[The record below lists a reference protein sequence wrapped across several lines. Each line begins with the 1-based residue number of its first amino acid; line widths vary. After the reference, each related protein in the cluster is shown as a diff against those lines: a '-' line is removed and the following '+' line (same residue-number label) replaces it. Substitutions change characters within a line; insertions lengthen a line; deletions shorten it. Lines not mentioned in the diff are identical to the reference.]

1 MLPFEIDAGYVSPV
15 NIKVIGV
22 GGGGNNAVKRMVEL
36 DMQSAEF
43 ISINTDKMQLDHT
56 SANVKLQ
63 IGEKYTR
70 GMGAGSKPE
79 IGKKA
84 AEESIEEITDSIKE
98 GDMIIITAGMGG
110 GTGTGAAPVV
120 AEAAKSMDKLTI
132 GVVTKPFKFEG
143 TNRMRQAEAG
153 IRELYKNVDSLIVIP
168 NERLK
173 YVTDQKISMRNA
185 FEIADDVL
193 RQAIQSI
200 SDLINV
206 PGVINLDFAD
216 VSSVMKNA
224 GYAHMGV
231 GRAAGKDKA
240 EEAAKMAIYSPLL
253 ETSIKGA
260 KGVIMN
266 VFASSDISLDEVDKA
281 ASIVE
286 QEADPEANIIFG
298 VAFDDSLED
307 EIRITLIATGFDDG
321 NSGYAPDGTAVPK
334 GVEKPAEAPT
344 ETFDAEEDEPTRKF
358 DRSAVSQ
365 PKAAPAAA
373 PANESSDES
382 DDMEKLFKFFN
393 AQ

>member
-15 NIKVIGV
+15 NIKVVGV

-63 IGEKYTR
+63 IGEKFTR

-84 AEESIEEITDSIKE
+84 AEESIEEITDAIKD
-98 GDMIIITAGMGG
+98 GDMIFITAGMGG

-120 AEAAKSMDKLTI
+120 AEAAKTMDKLTI

-153 IRELYKNVDSLIVIP
+153 IKELYERVDSLIVIP

-173 YVTDQKISMRNA
+173 YVTDQKISMKNA

-266 VFASSDISLDEVDKA
+266 VFASSDVSLEEVDKA

-286 QEADPEANIIFG
+286 QEADDDANIIFG
-298 VAFDDSLED
+298 VAFDDTLED
-307 EIRITLIATGFDDG
+307 EIRITLIATGFDEG
-321 NSGYAPDGTAVPK
+321 NSEYDPEGSEVPKSVEKKAVPSEPD
-334 GVEKPAEAPT
+334 VILENTDPTIRIDKPGAAG
-344 ETFDAEEDEPTRKF
+344 EP
-358 DRSAVSQ
+358 
-365 PKAAPAAA
+365 AAPAKTEEDDD
-373 PANESSDES
+373 N
-382 DDMEKLFKFFN
+382 DMEKLFKFFN
-393 AQ
+393 GQ

>member
-224 GYAHMGV
+224 GFAHMGV

-286 QEADPEANIIFG
+286 QEADPDANIIFG

-321 NSGYAPDGTAVPK
+321 NSSYAPDGSAVPK
-334 GVEKPAEAPT
+334 GIEKPAEAPT
-344 ETFDAEEDEPTRKF
+344 ETFDAEEEEPTRKF
-358 DRSAVSQ
+358 DRSAVNQ

-373 PANESSDES
+373 PASEPVDES

-393 AQ
+393 AK

>member
-63 IGEKYTR
+63 IGEKFTR

-84 AEESIEEITDSIKE
+84 AEESIEEITDAIKE
-98 GDMIIITAGMGG
+98 GDMIFITAGMGG

-120 AEAAKSMDKLTI
+120 AEAAKAMDKLTI

-143 TNRMRQAEAG
+143 RNRMMQAEAG
-153 IRELYKNVDSLIVIP
+153 IKELYRNVDSLIVIP

-173 YVTDQKISMRNA
+173 YVTDQKISMKNA

-216 VSSVMKNA
+216 VSSVMKDA

-266 VFASSDISLDEVDKA
+266 VFASSDVSLEEVDKA

-286 QEADPEANIIFG
+286 QEADDDANIIFG
-298 VAFDDSLED
+298 VAFDDTLED
-307 EIRITLIATGFDDG
+307 EIRITLIATGFDEG
-321 NSGYAPDGTAVPK
+321 NSEYDPEGSEIPK
-334 GVEKPAEAPT
+334 SVEKKAPAGDDVVLENSDPT
-344 ETFDAEEDEPTRKF
+344 IRIEKQNAAKP
-358 DRSAVSQ
+358 
-365 PKAAPAAA
+365 APAAQE
-373 PANESSDES
+373 PTPPDDDDNE
-382 DDMEKLFKFFN
+382 MEKLFKFFN
-393 AQ
+393 GQ

>member
-15 NIKVIGV
+15 NIKVVGV

-56 SANVKLQ
+56 SANVKIQ
-63 IGEKYTR
+63 IGENITR

-84 AEESIEEITDSIKE
+84 AEESIEEITAAIKD
-98 GDMIIITAGMGG
+98 GDMIFITAGMGG

-120 AEAAKSMDKLTI
+120 AEAAKAMDKLTI

-143 TNRMRQAEAG
+143 SNRMRQAEAG
-153 IRELYKNVDSLIVIP
+153 IKELYQNVDSLIVIP

-266 VFASSDISLDEVDKA
+266 VFASSDVSLEEVDKA

-286 QEADPEANIIFG
+286 QEADKDANIIFG

-307 EIRITLIATGFDDG
+307 EIRITLIATGFDEG
-321 NSGYAPDGTAVPK
+321 NSDYDPEGTEIPKSVEKKTVPASSDVILESSDPTIRIEK
-334 GVEKPAEAPT
+334 PGAAAETPTEPEKPA
-344 ETFDAEEDEPTRKF
+344 DD
-358 DRSAVSQ
+358 DD
-365 PKAAPAAA
+365 
-373 PANESSDES
+373 N
-382 DDMEKLFKFFN
+382 DMEKLFKFFN
-393 AQ
+393 GQ

>member
-15 NIKVIGV
+15 NIKVIGI

-56 SANVKLQ
+56 QANVKLQ
-63 IGEKYTR
+63 IGEKFTR

-98 GDMIIITAGMGG
+98 GDMIFITAGMGG

-120 AEAAKSMDKLTI
+120 AEAAKQMDKLTI

-153 IRELYKNVDSLIVIP
+153 IKELYKNVDSLIVIP

-266 VFASSDISLDEVDKA
+266 VFASSDISLDEVDRA

-321 NSGYAPDGTAVPK
+321 DSAYVPDGDAV
-334 GVEKPAEAPT
+334 
-344 ETFDAEEDEPTRKF
+344 
-358 DRSAVSQ
+358 
-365 PKAAPAAA
+365 PAAA
-373 PANESSDES
+373 KTTQPAEGEATEGAEAGETKKFDKVTQPAAEEEKEDQ

-393 AQ
+393 ATT

>member
-15 NIKVIGV
+15 NIKVIGI

-56 SANVKLQ
+56 QANVKLQ
-63 IGEKYTR
+63 IGEKFTR

-98 GDMIIITAGMGG
+98 GDMIFITAGMGG

-120 AEAAKSMDKLTI
+120 AEAAKQMDKLTI

-153 IRELYKNVDSLIVIP
+153 IKELYKNVDSLIVIP

-266 VFASSDISLDEVDKA
+266 VFASSDISLDEVDRA

-321 NSGYAPDGTAVPK
+321 DSAYVPDGDAV
-334 GVEKPAEAPT
+334 
-344 ETFDAEEDEPTRKF
+344 
-358 DRSAVSQ
+358 
-365 PKAAPAAA
+365 PAAA
-373 PANESSDES
+373 KTTQPAEGEAAEGAEAGETKKFDKVAQPAAEEEKEEQ

-393 AQ
+393 ATT

>member
-63 IGEKYTR
+63 IGEKFTR

-84 AEESIEEITDSIKE
+84 AEESIEEITDSIKD
-98 GDMIIITAGMGG
+98 GDMIFITAGMGG

-286 QEADPEANIIFG
+286 QEADPDANIIFG

-321 NSGYAPDGTAVPK
+321 NSSYAPDVTAVPK
-334 GVEKPAEAPT
+334 SVEAPAAEAA
-344 ETFDAEEDEPTRKF
+344 AEEPEEDNEPTRKF
-358 DRSAVSQ
+358 DRSAVTQ
-365 PKAAPAAA
+365 TEAPAEAA
-373 PANESSDES
+373 SDDA

-393 AQ
+393 S

>member
-15 NIKVIGV
+15 NIKVIGI

-56 SANVKLQ
+56 QANVKLQ
-63 IGEKYTR
+63 IGEKFTR

-98 GDMIIITAGMGG
+98 GDMIFITAGMGG

-120 AEAAKSMDKLTI
+120 AEAAKQMDKLTI

-143 TNRMRQAEAG
+143 ANRMRQAEAG
-153 IRELYKNVDSLIVIP
+153 IKELYKNVDSLIVIP

-216 VSSVMKNA
+216 VSSIMKNA

-266 VFASSDISLDEVDKA
+266 VFASSDISLDEVDRA

-321 NSGYAPDGTAVPK
+321 DSAYVPDGESVPAAAKAAQPAV
-334 GVEKPAEAPT
+334 AEAV
-344 ETFDAEEDEPTRKF
+344 EGGEESDTRKF
-358 DRSAVSQ
+358 DKVAQ
-365 PKAAPAAA
+365 PAAA
-373 PANESSDES
+373 EEEKEEQ

-393 AQ
+393 GQN

>member
-15 NIKVIGV
+15 NIKVVGV

-56 SANVKLQ
+56 SANVKIQ
-63 IGEKYTR
+63 IGENITR

-84 AEESIEEITDSIKE
+84 AEESIEEITAAIKD
-98 GDMIIITAGMGG
+98 GDMIFITAGMGG

-120 AEAAKSMDKLTI
+120 AEAAKAMDKLTI

-143 TNRMRQAEAG
+143 SNRMRQAEAG
-153 IRELYKNVDSLIVIP
+153 IKELYQNVDSLIVIP

-266 VFASSDISLDEVDKA
+266 VFASSDVSLEEVDKA

-286 QEADPEANIIFG
+286 QEADQDANIIFG

-307 EIRITLIATGFDDG
+307 EIRITLIATGFDEG
-321 NSGYAPDGTAVPK
+321 NSDYDPEGTEIPKSVEKKTVPASSDVILESSDPTIRIEK
-334 GVEKPAEAPT
+334 PGAAAETPAEPEKPA
-344 ETFDAEEDEPTRKF
+344 DD
-358 DRSAVSQ
+358 DD
-365 PKAAPAAA
+365 
-373 PANESSDES
+373 N
-382 DDMEKLFKFFN
+382 DMEKLFKFFN
-393 AQ
+393 GQ

>member
-15 NIKVIGV
+15 NIKVVGV

-63 IGEKYTR
+63 IGEKFTR

-84 AEESIEEITDSIKE
+84 AEESIEEITDAIKD
-98 GDMIIITAGMGG
+98 GDMIFITAGMGG

-120 AEAAKSMDKLTI
+120 AEAAKTMDKLTI

-153 IRELYKNVDSLIVIP
+153 IKELYERVDSLIVIP

-173 YVTDQKISMRNA
+173 YVTDQKISMKNA

-266 VFASSDISLDEVDKA
+266 VFASSDVSLEEVDKA

-286 QEADPEANIIFG
+286 QEADDDANIIFG
-298 VAFDDSLED
+298 VAFDDALED
-307 EIRITLIATGFDDG
+307 EIRITLIATGFDEG
-321 NSGYAPDGTAVPK
+321 NSEYDPEGSAIPK
-334 GVEKPAEAPT
+334 SVEKKAGPSESDVILENSDPTIRIDKPGAAAEPAEPAKT
-344 ETFDAEEDEPTRKF
+344 AED
-358 DRSAVSQ
+358 DD
-365 PKAAPAAA
+365 
-373 PANESSDES
+373 N
-382 DDMEKLFKFFN
+382 DMEKLFKFFN
-393 AQ
+393 GQ

>member
-63 IGEKYTR
+63 IGEKFTR

-84 AEESIEEITDSIKE
+84 AEESIEEITDSIKD
-98 GDMIIITAGMGG
+98 GDMIFITAGMGG

-120 AEAAKSMDKLTI
+120 AEAAKAMDKLTI

-153 IRELYKNVDSLIVIP
+153 IRELYKSVDSLIVIP

-321 NSGYAPDGTAVPK
+321 NSAYAPDGSSVPRSVETAPA
-334 GVEKPAEAPT
+334 EKPEAG
-344 ETFDAEEDEPTRKF
+344 EEEDEPTRKF
-358 DRSAVSQ
+358 DRAAVSQ
-365 PKAAPAAA
+365 PAAPAEE
-373 PANESSDES
+373 NDEA
-382 DDMEKLFKFFN
+382 DDMEKLFKYFN
-393 AQ
+393 A

>member
-15 NIKVIGV
+15 NIKVIGI

-56 SANVKLQ
+56 QANVKLQ
-63 IGEKYTR
+63 IGEKFTR

-98 GDMIIITAGMGG
+98 GDMIFITAGMGG

-120 AEAAKSMDKLTI
+120 AEAAKQMDKLTI

-153 IRELYKNVDSLIVIP
+153 IKELYKNVDSLIVIP

-266 VFASSDISLDEVDKA
+266 VFASSDISLDEVDRA

-321 NSGYAPDGTAVPK
+321 DSAYVPDGDAV
-334 GVEKPAEAPT
+334 
-344 ETFDAEEDEPTRKF
+344 
-358 DRSAVSQ
+358 
-365 PKAAPAAA
+365 PAAA
-373 PANESSDES
+373 KTTQPTEGEATEGAEAGETKKFDKVTQPVAEEEKEDQ

-393 AQ
+393 ATT